1 MMDTSDQEEQLP
13 LQPTNER
20 ETLARAMILKSD
32 TAAPVAVCRLELTKD
47 HPDIWQ
53 IQIQGDSPE
62 IAEVRSQI
70 EALPAL
76 RDNVTTDPETVTN
89 VQLNRW
95 SQLLE
100 VLRSKGYRVEILPEG
115 DHRLN
120 FSLDLTSG
128 RSLSSIDALHEFAP
142 PNEALARDI
151 SAAIAKALAKPAAD
165 LAHQINE
172 AVAQNDPT
180 AVVTAIRSA
189 KDNGS
194 LQISLSPE
202 VLRALSTV
210 EVDGLKQEDRRTLL
224 EIRAAIASLFKS
236 WKIAGEDADALLS
249 EFRPMMTSE
258 EIVDF
263 RLASATSAVH
273 RGHKESG
280 LLVFNELLNSET
292 VLPANK
298 RAWCWRN
305 ISLAL
310 EPDDPDARDAAR
322 QSADAFLQAGDKKE
336 AARSLVRVSDCLAF
350 AKPGDAIQAL
360 DEMFALAAK
369 EGLDDRD
376 LGSGAKHLRAL
387 RLSEL
392 GRHAEAL
399 DDARTAV
406 ELRRG
411 IGGLET
417 QLANSLH
424 LASREARKIGLEE
437 EADKWDAEA
446 DALAESNPDPLH
458 RLAIEAIALFAH
470 FNREKANDLSKRA
483 KAIGAVEIM
492 AAVNVAISEHDPTM
506 DEASR
511 VAILERTLDDLD
523 AAEAHDQA
531 KEPAQ
536 LALALRLA
544 NAGQLARAEGWFR
557 AILDSNPLNLSV
569 AQRLVECLWAQKKWG
584 EAASFLR
591 EEIDRRGKN
600 PGILFGLGKSLVES
614 GQFNDAL
621 SPLTDSMKLA
631 EKSDLKELAREM
643 RERALDAGA
652 TLPPPA
658 ADPSQLKA
666 ITYKELETVLA
677 DFSKF
682 IAADKRM
689 SFWDKEDGKHKWV
702 SHPERRGKDFLHIY
716 LKGKFGDRIEV
727 FDELAAGAG
736 RIDLYVR
743 FGSGLAAVIEL
754 KMCGKGYSS
763 TYAASGEEQICH
775 YLENRDTSRG
785 YLVVFDARTND
796 FGRPLLKSKVSGT
809 FTLGEFFID
818 VRPTIKNEGSKG
830 NSSD

>member
-1 MMDTSDQEEQLP
+1 METNDQEGQLSR
-13 LQPTNER
+13 QPTNER
-20 ETLARAMILKSD
+20 KTLARAMVAKSD
-32 TAAPVAVCRLELTKD
+32 SASSVAICRLELTKD
-47 HPDIWQ
+47 HPDTWQ

-62 IAEVRSQI
+62 ITEIKRQI
-70 EALPAL
+70 EALPPI
-76 RDNVTTDPETVTN
+76 RIDGPTDPETVSD

-95 SQLLE
+95 SELLE
-100 VLRSKGYRVEILPEG
+100 VLRSKGYGVEILPES
-115 DHRLN
+115 DHHLN

-128 RSLSSIDALHEFAP
+128 RSLSFINALHGFAP

-151 SAAIAKALAKPAAD
+151 SAAIAKALAKPAGD

-180 AVVTAIRSA
+180 GAVTAIRSA

-202 VLRALSTV
+202 VLRALSNV

-249 EFRPMMTSE
+249 EFKPMMTPE
-258 EIVDF
+258 ETADF

-280 LLVFNELLNSET
+280 LLVFNELLNSEI

-310 EPDDPDARDAAR
+310 EPDDPDAGDAAR

-336 AARSLVRVSDCLAF
+336 AARSLVRLSDCLAF
-350 AKPGDAIQAL
+350 AKPEDAIQAL
-360 DEMFALAAK
+360 EEMFALAAK
-369 EGLDDRD
+369 EGLEDRD

-387 RLSEL
+387 RLAEL

-399 DDARTAV
+399 DDARAAV

-424 LASREARKIGLEE
+424 LASREARKVGLGE
-437 EADKWDAEA
+437 EADKWETEA
-446 DALAESNPDPLH
+446 DALAESNPDPH
-458 RLAIEAIALFAH
+458 HGLATEVITLTAQFD
-470 FNREKANDLSKRA
+470 REKANELSKRA
-483 KAIGAVEIM
+483 KAIGAVEII
-492 AAVNVAISEHDPTM
+492 AAVNVTISEHDPGL
-506 DEASR
+506 DEAAR
-511 VAILERTLDDLD
+511 IAMLERTLDDLE
-523 AAEAHDQA
+523 AAEAHDRA

-536 LALALRLA
+536 LALALRLFK
-544 NAGQLARAEGWFR
+544 AGQLGRAEGWFR
-557 AILDSNPLNLSV
+557 AILDTNPLNSSV
-569 AQRLVECLWAQKKWG
+569 GQRLVECLWAQKKWG
-584 EAASFLR
+584 KAASFLR
-591 EEIDRRGKN
+591 EEVDRRGKK
-600 PGILFGLGKSLVES
+600 PGILFGLGKSLVEA

-631 EKSDLKELAREM
+631 EEPYLKELAREM

-658 ADPSQLKA
+658 ADPSHLKA

-716 LKGKFGDRIEV
+716 LKGKLGKRIEV

-743 FGSGLAAVIEL
+743 FGNGLAAVVEL

-796 FGRPLLKSKVSGT
+796 FGKPLLKSKVSGT
-809 FTLGEFFID
+809 FTLGEYFID
-818 VRPTIKNEGSKG
+818 VRPTIKNEDSKG
-830 NSSD
+830 NSGD

>member
-1 MMDTSDQEEQLP
+1 MV
-13 LQPTNER
+13 
-20 ETLARAMILKSD
+20 LKSD
-32 TAAPVAVCRLELTKD
+32 SVPSVAICRLELIRN
-47 HPDIWQ
+47 HPDTWQ

-62 IAEVRSQI
+62 SAEIKRQI
-70 EALPAL
+70 EALPSL
-76 RDNVTTDPETVTN
+76 RDNVPLDPETVSD
-89 VQLNRW
+89 VQLDRW
-95 SQLLE
+95 SELLD
-100 VLRSKGYRVEILPEG
+100 VLRSKGYGIEILPES
-115 DHRLN
+115 DHRVN

-128 RSLSSIDALHEFAP
+128 RSLSSIDSLHQFAP
-142 PNEALARDI
+142 PNEVLARDI
-151 SAAIAKALAKPAAD
+151 SAAIAKALAKPAED
-165 LAHQINE
+165 LAQQINE

-180 AVVTAIRSA
+180 GAVSAIKSA
-189 KDNGS
+189 KDNGT

-202 VLRALSTV
+202 VLRALSAV
-210 EVDGLKQEDRRTLL
+210 EVDGLNPEDRRTLL
-224 EIRAAIASLFKS
+224 EVRAAIASHFKS
-236 WKIAGEDADALLS
+236 WKIAGEDADALLF
-249 EFRPMMTSE
+249 EFRSIMTPEVISA
-258 EIVDF
+258 F
-263 RLASATSAVH
+263 RLASATSALH

-280 LLVFNELLNSET
+280 LLVFKELLNSERI
-292 VLPANK
+292 LPADQ

-336 AARSLVRVSDCLAF
+336 AARSLVRLSDCLAF
-350 AKPGDAIQAL
+350 AKPEDAIQAL
-360 DEMFALAAK
+360 EEMFALAAK
-369 EGLDDRD
+369 EGLEDRD

-387 RLSEL
+387 RLAEL

-399 DDARTAV
+399 DDARAAV

-424 LASREARKIGLEE
+424 LASREARKVGLGE
-437 EADKWDAEA
+437 EADKWETEA
-446 DALAESNPDPLH
+446 DALAESNPDPH
-458 RLAIEAIALFAH
+458 HGLATEVIALLAQFD
-470 FNREKANDLSKRA
+470 REKANDLSKRA
-483 KAIGAVEIM
+483 KAIGAVEII
-492 AAVNVAISEHDPTM
+492 AAVNVAISEHDPEL
-506 DEASR
+506 DEAAR
-511 VAILERTLDDLD
+511 VAMLERTLDDLE
-523 AAEAHDQA
+523 AAEAHDRA

-536 LALALRLA
+536 LALALRLS

-557 AILDSNPLNLSV
+557 AILDTNPLNSSV
-569 AQRLVECLWAQKKWG
+569 GQRLVECLWAQKKWG

-591 EEIDRRGKN
+591 EEVDRRGKK
-600 PGILFGLGKSLVES
+600 PGILFELGKSLVEA

-631 EKSDLKELAREM
+631 EEPGLKELAREM
-643 RERALDAGA
+643 RERALDAGG

-666 ITYKELETVLA
+666 ITYKELETALA
-677 DFSKF
+677 DFSKCV
-682 IAADKRM
+682 ATDKRM

-716 LKGKFGDRIEV
+716 LKGKFGERIEV

-743 FGSGLAAVIEL
+743 FGNGLAAVVEL

-796 FGRPLLKSKVSGT
+796 FGKPLLKSTVSGT
-809 FTLGEFFID
+809 FTLGEYFID
-818 VRPTIKNEGSKG
+818 LRPTIKNEGSKG